1 MHTIK
6 RSMLV
11 VTLLAGWL
19 GSQEREA
26 LGIEQKID
34 ALLSRMTF
42 AEKIGQMTQFS
53 GTDARKEEQIRA
65 GAIGSF
71 LDVIGAAENN
81 RLQKIAVEES
91 RLKIPLIIGNDV
103 IHGYRTIF
111 PIPLAWSASWD
122 TALIRQAARIAAK
135 EARAVGIHWTF
146 APMVD
151 IARDPRWGR
160 IAEGAGED
168 PFLGAAIA
176 RSLVCGFQGSSLAD
190 PQALLACAKHY
201 VAYGGAEGGRDY
213 NTVDISERT
222 LRETYLPPFEAAV
235 RAGAGSLMSAFNE
248 IGGIPASANPLTLRQ
263 ILKGEWAFTGFVVSD
278 WNSIGELLNHGI
290 AANRIDAGRQSLI
303 AGVDMDME
311 GLCFTPEL
319 EQIVQNGA
327 LPEKYVDDAVRRI
340 LRMKYRLGLFENPY
354 TDPELS
360 KNVLMHTDHLAA
372 AREIARRSIVLLK
385 NEKNIL
391 PLNLENLKT
400 IAVIGPL
407 ADDNDAPLG
416 TWRCQG
422 RPEDVVTVLS
432 GLRQR
437 LADKVKLL
445 SAKGCDIQK
454 AGQAHFQSAIE
465 KARQSDVV
473 IMVLGEGAEMS
484 GEAACRSE
492 LGLPGEQLNL
502 LRRVAETGKPI
513 VLVLMNGRPLVLSA
527 VEPLTTAIVETWH
540 LGVQH
545 GNAVADVLCG
555 DYNPSG
561 KLTVSFPRSVGQ
573 IPIYYNHKNTGRPAN
588 PGSKYNSKYL
598 DVDNSPLYPFGYGNS
613 YTRFEYSGL
622 KIFNSRLQTSEEL
635 VVSVNVKN
643 VGKQAGTEVV
653 QLYVQDLVASVTRP
667 VRELKGFQRV
677 TLSAGQTETVTLRV
691 PVTQLGCYDI
701 NLQYRVEPGEFRV
714 YVGGDSQAELS
725 ATFNVVAA
733 Q

>member
-65 GAIGSF
+65 GAIGS
-71 LDVIGAAENN
+71 LLNVIGAAENN

-222 LRETYLPPFEAAV
+222 LREIYLPPFEAAV

-278 WNSIGELLNHGI
+278 WNSIGELLNHGL
-290 AANRIDAGRQSLI
+290 AANRIEAGRQSLI

-319 EQIVQNGA
+319 EEFVKSGA

-360 KNVLMHTDHLAA
+360 KNVLMQADHLAA
-372 AREIARRSIVLLK
+372 ARELARRSIVLLK

-437 LADKVKLL
+437 LAGKVKLL

-465 KARQSDVV
+465 KVRQSDVV

-527 VEPLTTAIVETWH
+527 VEPLAPAIVETWH

-573 IPIYYNHKNTGRPAN
+573 IPVYYNHKNTGRPAN

-622 KIFNSRLQTSEEL
+622 KIANTRLQTSEDL
-635 VVSVNVKN
+635 RVSVSVKN

-677 TLSAGQTETVTLRV
+677 TLSAGQQETVTLRV

-714 YVGGDSQAELS
+714 YVGGDSRAELS

>member
-319 EQIVQNGA
+319 GQFVQNGA

-400 IAVIGPL
+400 IVVIGPL

-437 LADKVKLL
+437 LAGKVKLL
-445 SAKGCDIQK
+445 SAKGCDVQT

-598 DVDNSPLYPFGYGNS
+598 DVGNSPLYPFGYGNS

-622 KIFNSRLQTSEEL
+622 KIVNSRLQTSEDL

-653 QLYVQDLVASVTRP
+653 QLYVQDLVASVTP
-667 VRELKGFQRV
+667 VSYTHL
-677 TLSAGQTETVTLRV
+677 TLPTILRV
-691 PVTQLGCYDI
+691 
-701 NLQYRVEPGEFRV
+701 
-714 YVGGDSQAELS
+714 
-725 ATFNVVAA
+725 
-733 Q
+733 